1 MLPINSSDWVAADKR
16 SLDSIYWLLVFKN
29 LMFFAINNIVVGSR
43 HVVLDSPQSF
53 EVRLLSE
60 VSLMMRCFSCIKDS
74 RMCLDVL
81 LANSVSR
88 ITKHVEQKRHGR
100 ISLLSKMDS

>member
-16 SLDSIYWLLVFKN
+16 SFDSIYWLVFQN
-29 LMFFAINNIVVGSR
+29 RMFFAINNIVVGSR
-43 HVVLDSPQSF
+43 HVVLDSRQSF
-53 EVRLLSE
+53 EVRLFSE

-88 ITKHVEQKRHGR
+88 ITKHVEQTWKDFFTF
-100 ISLLSKMDS
+100 LK